1 LGPAGS
7 LSHRSPLVNYAPAIA
22 PGRTRNLTSRFDLVM
37 VGTAL
42 LLALTGVVMI
52 YSATKGW
59 LKVDGDDPHYFLKR
73 QAVFVVIGVVVM
85 LAMALFDYRKLEQI
99 STVLYIGILLALVAV
114 LATPERQGAQR
125 WFPVGPLQLQPSEF
139 ATLVLIIAI
148 ATYCSRRPEG
158 LDFRDLV
165 RMVLMSALPILL
177 VIKQPDLGTA
187 IVMAVILM
195 LMLAVAGMPG
205 RYLLLLIA
213 GSVLLVLFALK
224 FGLLAQYQIDRLT
237 SFISPNGASQAAT
250 YNVTQAKEAIAT
262 GGIFGQGIF
271 HGALTNLAYVPE
283 QQTDF
288 IFSAVG
294 EQLGFV
300 GAGVLLLAY
309 GVVAWRVL
317 RTAQMARDNYGR
329 LLCTGIFALL
339 VFSVF
344 ENVGM
349 NMGIMPVTGIPLP
362 FLSYG
367 GSATI
372 GFFAAIGLAVSV
384 HTRSMR

>member
-1 LGPAGS
+1 M
-7 LSHRSPLVNYAPAIA
+7 VNYAPAQTA
-22 PGRTRNLTSRFDLVM
+22 TRPRHLTARFDGVLA
-37 VGTAL
+37 GGSIL
-42 LLALTGVVMI
+42 LGLIGVVMI
-52 YSATKGW
+52 YSATRGW
-59 LKVDGDDPHYFLKR
+59 LALDGADPKYFLKR
-73 QAVFVVIGVVVM
+73 QAAFLIVGVIVM
-85 LAMALFDYRKLEQI
+85 AAFALFDYRRLEQF
-99 STVLYIGILLALVAV
+99 STVLYVGTLLALVAV
-114 LATPERQGAQR
+114 LATPARLGSQR
-125 WFPVGPLQLQPSEF
+125 WFPLGPFQLQPSEF
-139 ATLVLIIAI
+139 ATLVLVISM
-148 ATYCSRRPEG
+148 ATYCARRPEG

-165 RMVLMSALPILL
+165 RLVLLAALPILL

-187 IVMAVILM
+187 IVMTVILM
-195 LMLAVAGMPG
+195 VMLAVAGMPG

-213 GSVLLVLFALK
+213 GAVLLVVFAINV
-224 FGLLAQYQIDRLT
+224 GLLQHYQIERLT

-250 YNVTQAKEAIAT
+250 YNVTQAKEAIAH
-262 GGIFGQGIF
+262 GGMFGQGLF

-294 EQLGFV
+294 EQVGFV
-300 GAGVLLLAY
+300 GAGVLLCLY
-309 GVVAWRVL
+309 GFVAWRVL

-329 LLCTGIFALL
+329 LLCTGVFALL

-367 GSATI
+367 GSAMI
-372 GFFAAIGLAVSV
+372 GFFAAIGITISV
-384 HTRSMR
+384 HNRSVR